1 MNLDIITPDK
11 KVFSGDI
18 KLIKVPGL
26 NGSFEVMENH
36 APIVSTLSEGEVKV
50 ITPDGNETFYKV
62 SGGIIEVLN
71 NNVSVLIESII
82 E

>member
-26 NGSFEVMENH
+26 NGSFEVMAKH
-36 APIVSTLSEGEVKV
+36 APIISSLSEGEVKV
-50 ITPDGNETFYKV
+50 ITAEGKENFYKV
-62 SGGIIEVLN
+62 SGGIIEVLK

-82 E
+82 

>member
-36 APIVSTLSEGEVKV
+36 APIVSTLSAGEVKV
-50 ITPDGNETFYKV
+50 ITADGNETFYKV
-62 SGGIIEVLN
+62 TGGIIEVLK
-71 NNVSVLIESII
+71 NNVSVLIESVV

>member
-18 KLIKVPGL
+18 SLIKVPGL
-26 NGSFEVMENH
+26 TGSFEVMENH
-36 APIVSTLSEGEVKV
+36 APIVSTLSAGEIKI
-50 ITPDGNETFYKV
+50 ITADGKESFYNV
-62 SGGIIEVLN
+62 SGGIIEVLK

>member
-36 APIVSTLSEGEVKV
+36 APIVSTLSAGEVKV
-50 ITPDGNETFYKV
+50 ITPDGNETFYNV
-62 SGGIIEVLN
+62 SGGIIEVLK

>member
-26 NGSFEVMENH
+26 NGSFEVMANH
-36 APIVSTLSEGEVKV
+36 APIISTLSEGEVKV
-50 ITPDGNETFYKV
+50 ITAEGEENFYKV
-62 SGGIIEVLN
+62 SGGIIEVLK

-82 E
+82 